1 MSDRRLV
8 LVVGVGRS
16 GTSLLA
22 GILGQLGFTI
32 PQPEVRA
39 NATNPRGF
47 GEPRWVVD
55 FHRRLMRAPEV
66 NVHVFDGRPEAFART
81 AAAADAAT
89 TREQLSAWLG
99 PELAAASVVVVKDP
113 RSGWFLPLWT
123 ACSADLGVQTSSLT
137 MLRHPVEVLLSARR
151 SYGSWQSDVSR
162 AAGWLNQMLEIEHV
176 TRGRSRAFVRHDDL
190 LADWSSTIARA
201 GARIG
206 LRELA
211 EVASLRRP
219 DIDAFVD
226 PGLHR
231 NRGAWGTLTLPA
243 GLQAL
248 MEESW
253 EALQLLSGPGDE
265 DPGAHARLDAARTA
279 YRGVYADASQ
289 IAESSAIAARRRRPP
304 RRRPPVPPP
313 SAADRLRAAIVRRIP
328 LRLKRAVS
336 ARRPGARRPPAGGTG
351 RSGA

>member
-1 MSDRRLV
+1 MTDRRLV

-66 NVHVFDGRPEAFART
+66 NVHVFDARPEAFART
-81 AAAADAAT
+81 AAAAAAAPA
-89 TREQLSAWLG
+89 REQLRAWLG
-99 PELAAASVVVVKDP
+99 QELAAAPVVVVKDP

-137 MLRHPVEVLLSARR
+137 MLRHPVEILLSARR
-151 SYGSWQSDVSR
+151 SYGTWQSDVSR
-162 AAGWLNQMLEIEHV
+162 GAGWLNQMLEIEHV

-190 LADWSSTIARA
+190 FADWSSVVARA
-201 GARIG
+201 GERIG

-211 EVASLRRP
+211 EVASVPRP

-226 PGLHR
+226 PRLHR

-243 GLQAL
+243 GLQEI
-248 MEESW
+248 MEEAW
-253 EALQLLSGPGDE
+253 EALLLLSGPADE
-265 DPGAHARLDAARTA
+265 DPGAHARLDAARAA
-279 YRGVYADASQ
+279 YHCVYADASQ

-304 RRRPPVPPP
+304 RPRPPAPPP
-313 SAADRLRAAIVRRIP
+313 SALDRLRAAAVRRIP
-328 LRLKRAVS
+328 RRVKDA
-336 ARRPGARRPPAGGTG
+336 ARGPRPGARRPPGGGTG